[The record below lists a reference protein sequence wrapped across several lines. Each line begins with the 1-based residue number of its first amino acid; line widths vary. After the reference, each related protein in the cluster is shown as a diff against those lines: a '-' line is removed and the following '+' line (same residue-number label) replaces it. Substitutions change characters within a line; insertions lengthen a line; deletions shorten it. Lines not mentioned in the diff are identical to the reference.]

1 MCEVLPTIMDES
13 EEEGSKLEQLM
24 MSMLEERDKLMES
37 LRESQE
43 SYKEATKQLSDVQT
57 DNKILMRQLQAL
69 MPEVGVGGGC
79 SILCQYLTAM
89 PISRYWHSSPSEL
102 CHMADILLKELAI
115 VSSRGYF

>member
-1 MCEVLPTIMDES
+1 MCEVLPTIMDEE

-43 SYKEATKQLSDVQT
+43 SYKEATKQLSGVQT

-69 MPEVGVGGGC
+69 MPEVGVRGG
-79 SILCQYLTAM
+79 YT
-89 PISRYWHSSPSEL
+89 
-102 CHMADILLKELAI
+102 
-115 VSSRGYF
+115 

>member
-1 MCEVLPTIMDES
+1 MIHPPQSIEMCEVLPTIMDES

-69 MPEVGVGGGC
+69 MPEVGVGGGAPYC
-79 SILCQYLTAM
+79 ASI
-89 PISRYWHSSPSEL
+89 
-102 CHMADILLKELAI
+102 
-115 VSSRGYF
+115 

>member
-1 MCEVLPTIMDES
+1 MDES

-69 MPEVGVGGGC
+69 MPEVGVGGGAPYC
-79 SILCQYLTAM
+79 ASI
-89 PISRYWHSSPSEL
+89 
-102 CHMADILLKELAI
+102 
-115 VSSRGYF
+115 